1 VVSQIFTQE
10 VNLGRKKSAS
20 VMKPFSAM
28 YPAQICNA
36 LDRIGEAD
44 VCPRNNLVMGKMQF
58 INYKQDQWFALI
70 YWVAYEIFPAVDIHR
85 PPYTQKKFKDI
96 RKFGCFLF
104 ALLQLCK
111 ACFEHDKGFA
121 RRNGGNPWDY
131 WVKCVLEIKAFY
143 FSHQVKNKKDLVQ
156 RGRYFCSDLE
166 RGDLPSL
173 LINNP
178 EFKCNLKLFQ
188 AAQSIRS
195 KSPKQNDLFM
205 KEWNSFLTSCHI
217 VADEFRSNE
226 TKLIS
231 FNKDGRT
238 LEKYKNILKPVKPP
252 FPDLPDTLKSVKVA
266 DFNFHKRTWSEYAA
280 YPSSNH

>member
-1 VVSQIFTQE
+1 
-10 VNLGRKKSAS
+10 
-20 VMKPFSAM
+20 MKPFSAM

-58 INYKQDQWFALI
+58 ISYKQDQWFALI
-70 YWVAYEIFPAVDIHR
+70 HWVAYEIFPVVDIHR

-111 ACFEHDKGFA
+111 VCFEHDKGFA
-121 RRNGGNPWDY
+121 SRNGGNPWDY

-143 FSHQVKNKKDLVQ
+143 FSNRVKDKKDLVQ

-178 EFKCNLKLFQ
+178 EFKCNLKLCQ
-188 AAQSIRS
+188 AAQSIRL

-205 KEWNSFLTSCHI
+205 KEWNYFLTSCHI

-231 FNKDGRT
+231 FNKDGKT
-238 LEKYKNILKPVKPP
+238 LKKYKNIFKPVNLP
-252 FPDLPDTLKSVKVA
+252 FPDLPDDLNSVKVD

-280 YPSSNH
+280 YPSSKH